1 MANIKWCFR
10 TTTDWCSWSSLP
22 TLLVQLSIVLLQIT
36 QMLFQGSP
44 CIPLSTG
51 FIDKVGAAA
60 GGTVGLVGV
69 FWGCEYV
76 SSTTGEKIFSNYWP
90 GSGADTN
97 HPVKAFVY
105 DNPMQTYVIC
115 SDSTLT
121 NELLLEVMFL
131 QMQIL
136 LLDASGS
143 STTGISS
150 AKLAVGT
157 ITLPI
162 HYISE
167 LWVSKMIP
175 DNSDFT
181 AGGIP
186 LIVRLNNHF
195 NSPNGGIA
203 AGTPST
209 TRRIRR
215 IIYGY
220 I

>member
-1 MANIKWCFR
+1 MANINGAFGLR
-10 TTTDWCSWSSLP
+10 PIGVVGSAYNTTGATEYRIAAGN
-22 TLLVQLSIVLLQIT
+22 TNT
-36 QMLFQGSP
+36 LFQGSP

-60 GGTVGLVGV
+60 GGSVGLLGV

-76 SSTTGEKIFSNYWP
+76 SSTTGEKIFSNNWP

-105 DNPMQTYVIC
+105 DNPMQTFVIC

-121 NELLLEVMFL
+121 NESTARGHIFANANFATG
-131 QMQIL
+131 
-136 LLDASGS
+136 ASGS

-157 ITLPI
+157 IATTNTLHLRIMGIQDDPA
-162 HYISE
+162 
-167 LWVSKMIP
+167 
-175 DNSDFT
+175 NSDFT
-181 AGGIP
+181 AAGIP
-186 LIVRLNNHF
+186 LIVRLNNSF
-195 NSPNGGIA
+195 NSPNGAIA

-209 TRRIRR
+209 T
-215 IIYGY
+215 GV
-220 I
+220 